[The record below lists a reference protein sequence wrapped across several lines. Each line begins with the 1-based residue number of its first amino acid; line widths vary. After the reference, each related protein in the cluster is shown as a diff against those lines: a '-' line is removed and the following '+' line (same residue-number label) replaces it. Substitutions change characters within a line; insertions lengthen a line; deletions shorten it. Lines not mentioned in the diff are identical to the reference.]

1 MSKDRV
7 HVHWFP
13 VYDSIE
19 AVMDAVLDYGAI
31 GLAFQLSVE
40 HFNGHSSYTHAID
53 EIRGYCEE
61 KAEDDGYDLDD
72 PETQER
78 IIKEVARAEILY
90 RILSG
95 WADSANE
102 HYDEVGKKRSAA
114 ARARWKKESEK
125 KE

>member
-1 MSKDRV
+1 MES
-7 HVHWFP
+7 
-13 VYDSIE
+13 
-19 AVMDAVLDYGAI
+19 MNDYGAI
-31 GLAFQLSVE
+31 GLAFQMAVE
-40 HFNGHSSYTHAID
+40 RFNGHSFEEYFLH
-53 EIRGYCEE
+53 EIEGYWKD
-61 KAEDDGYDLDD
+61 KAEDDGYDPDD
-72 PETQER
+72 PETQKE
-78 IIKEVARAEILY
+78 IIEKVARTEILY

>member
-31 GLAFQLSVE
+31 GLSFQMAVE
-40 HFNGHSSYTHAID
+40 RFNGHSSYTQAIH
-53 EIRGYCEE
+53 EIEAYCKE
-61 KAEDDGYDLDD
+61 KAEDNGDDPDD
-72 PETQER
+72 PETQKK
-78 IIKEVARAEILY
+78 IIEEIARTEILY

-114 ARARWKKESEK
+114 ARARWKKENEK
-125 KE
+125 KQ